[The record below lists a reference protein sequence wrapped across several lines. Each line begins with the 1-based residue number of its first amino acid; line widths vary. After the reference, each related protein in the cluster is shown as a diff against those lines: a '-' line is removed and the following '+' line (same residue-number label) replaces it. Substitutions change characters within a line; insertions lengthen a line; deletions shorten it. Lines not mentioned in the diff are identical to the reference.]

1 MASELPSY
9 VLAEIRASEKRG
21 KKAARTRRR
30 RVMGRFRREVVRAGE
45 PGVCQLCDG
54 RVEHGEPVLRAKLGK
69 GTTVF
74 HAQCLSYASD
84 MADHTREFERLRSTI
99 IESKELF
106 PHAV

>member
-1 MASELPSY
+1 MAAELPSH
-9 VLAEIRASEKRG
+9 VLAEVRASERRS
-21 KKAARTRRR
+21 KKAAGSRRR
-30 RVMGRFRREVVRAGE
+30 RVLGRYRREVAKAGQ
-45 PGVCQLCDG
+45 PGICPLCDG

-69 GTTVF
+69 GTMVF
-74 HAQCLSYASD
+74 HGQCLSYAAD